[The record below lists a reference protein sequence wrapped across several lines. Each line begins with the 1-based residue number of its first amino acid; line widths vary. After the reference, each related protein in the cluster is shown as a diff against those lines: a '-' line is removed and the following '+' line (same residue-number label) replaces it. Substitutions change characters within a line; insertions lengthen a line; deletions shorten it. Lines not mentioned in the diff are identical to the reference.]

1 MVSDLLIEDQ
11 NAKLGNSTIT
21 VKWTS
26 PQTGV
31 IGFSFGVTYTIL
43 EEANYARGILAGTIP
58 RNPLEKSQYSIV
70 ETKSESGELIQSIT
84 PSSLLSITE
93 NNDCDNLPKSSNSL
107 LKEPSFE
114 GILKRFL

>member
-1 MVSDLLIEDQ
+1 MVSDLLIEGQ

-43 EEANYARGILAGTIP
+43 EEANYARGILSGTIP
-58 RNPLEKSQYSIV
+58 RNPLESQLSEV
-70 ETKSESGELIQSIT
+70 ETKTESGEMITSVT
-84 PSSLLSITE
+84 PSSFFSITE
-93 NNDCDNLPKSSNSL
+93 NSDCDNLP
-107 LKEPSFE
+107 
-114 GILKRFL
+114 